1 MSKLLVLSPPLL
13 VGHNQR
19 LTDNFVWLPLKQNFH
34 SIVLMFNNSRLELL
48 DASFSMASKEYA
60 FRTIQQDLL
69 QNFDVSK
76 DFAKYHTG
84 KLFGL
89 VFGKK
94 PKLTV
99 NHHFHHPPTKN
110 YLEGSRITQENKFEP
125 SSS

>member
-1 MSKLLVLSPPLL
+1 
-13 VGHNQR
+13 
-19 LTDNFVWLPLKQNFH
+19 
-34 SIVLMFNNSRLELL
+34 MFNNSRLELL

-84 KLFGL
+84 KLLGL

-99 NHHFHHPPTKN
+99 KISFPPPTRPRPKTIWRVQG
-110 YLEGSRITQENKFEP
+110 LP
-125 SSS
+125 SKTNLSPLAPQ

>member
-1 MSKLLVLSPPLL
+1 
-13 VGHNQR
+13 
-19 LTDNFVWLPLKQNFH
+19 
-34 SIVLMFNNSRLELL
+34 MFNNSRLELL

-76 DFAKYHTG
+76 EFAKYHTG

-99 NHHFHHPPTKN
+99 NHHFHHPPAREQN
-110 YLEGSRITQENKFEP
+110 YLRAQGIPRKTNLSPLAPQ
-125 SSS
+125 